1 MGANSSKKQILEEL
15 KNSVD
20 DKNRYNQNYPRIEC
34 KNNYIIDK
42 DDEKNSDEPFDFS
55 FENRGDINNNE
66 LDIKNIK
73 IFPYSAI
80 GTISV
85 QFPISDEIYVYTC
98 FSIDTNVVVTLASNI
113 DNKNKGG
120 KAKSIVTSFSKENV
134 KWENIFIQ
142 EEEEIKLNNVKGG
155 DKKINKNLNNF
166 SSKLAAIIYDD
177 QVIKECL
184 GAEIRKKK
192 EYDEYYE
199 YGEYYEYD
207 EYYKYDE
214 PKKYA
219 VFSLKRENN
228 NIISIDGKE
237 NNSQIKLREIIIENK
252 NPFLDAY
259 KKGDKKDIELIC
271 QSPGSPIYH
280 KNSIDSAYAIAIITE
295 NFEFQYFDNNS
306 MEFLINMIYKG
317 KQFRKKLNDNIDVDN
332 IYKLNLEE
340 HNLGPLDIN
349 YLINN
354 FELKNLK
361 ILDLHSNSLKAKGAF
376 YLSQN
381 KFSSLEF
388 LNLSDNRIG
397 DEGLHHIANGF
408 FNKLNILHL
417 THNFI
422 TSEGIKYLIK
432 AEFIN
437 NLKILSLSENR
448 KIGDIGIRYMK
459 EHKGWNGLKKLN
471 LDLTGL
477 TDVGLDYLTRASMPK
492 LKKLNI
498 HDNTFTDYG
507 KSSINALRM
516 NHIKVSYRPGTQKE
530 DDYDDF
536 DDEDENDS
544 GIIYHNYYIEIK
556 PKK

>member
-1 MGANSSKKQILEEL
+1 MGANSSKKEILEEL

-20 DKNRYNQNYPRIEC
+20 DKNRYNQNNPRIEC

-237 NNSQIKLREIIIENK
+237 NNSQIKLREIICGKPRILIYRGKILE
-252 NPFLDAY
+252 DAM
-259 KKGDKKDIELIC
+259 KKERFTINELQERIRGQNIVNLGDVE
-271 QSPGSPIYH
+271 
-280 KNSIDSAYAIAIITE
+280 YAILETSGQITVIE
-295 NFEFQYFDNNS
+295 KPNKRPTIPEDFDI
-306 MEFLINMIYKG
+306 MPEYEGIPYDLVIDGKIMYK
-317 KQFRKKLNDNIDVDN
+317 
-332 IYKLNLEE
+332 NLEA
-340 HNLGPLDIN
+340 LGKD
-349 YLINN
+349 YTW
-354 FELKNLK
+354 LKK
-361 ILDLHSNSLKAKGAF
+361 EV
-376 YLSQN
+376 N
-381 KFSSLEF
+381 KF
-388 LNLSDNRIG
+388 N
-397 DEGLHHIANGF
+397 
-408 FNKLNILHL
+408 FNPEEALVVTIDGKGQI
-417 THNFI
+417 FCQ
-422 TSEGIKYLIK
+422 K
-432 AEFIN
+432 
-437 NLKILSLSENR
+437 
-448 KIGDIGIRYMK
+448 K
-459 EHKGWNGLKKLN
+459 E
-471 LDLTGL
+471 
-477 TDVGLDYLTRASMPK
+477 S
-492 LKKLNI
+492 
-498 HDNTFTDYG
+498 
-507 KSSINALRM
+507 
-516 NHIKVSYRPGTQKE
+516 
-530 DDYDDF
+530 
-536 DDEDENDS
+536 
-544 GIIYHNYYIEIK
+544 
-556 PKK
+556 

>member
-1 MGANSSKKQILEEL
+1 M
-15 KNSVD
+15 
-20 DKNRYNQNYPRIEC
+20 
-34 KNNYIIDK
+34 
-42 DDEKNSDEPFDFS
+42 
-55 FENRGDINNNE
+55 
-66 LDIKNIK
+66 
-73 IFPYSAI
+73 
-80 GTISV
+80 
-85 QFPISDEIYVYTC
+85 
-98 FSIDTNVVVTLASNI
+98 
-113 DNKNKGG
+113 
-120 KAKSIVTSFSKENV
+120 
-134 KWENIFIQ
+134 
-142 EEEEIKLNNVKGG
+142 
-155 DKKINKNLNNF
+155 
-166 SSKLAAIIYDD
+166 
-177 QVIKECL
+177 
-184 GAEIRKKK
+184 RKKFVK
-192 EYDEYYE
+192 HH
-199 YGEYYEYD
+199 
-207 EYYKYDE
+207 
-214 PKKYA
+214 
-219 VFSLKRENN
+219 
-228 NIISIDGKE
+228 
-237 NNSQIKLREIIIENK
+237 
-252 NPFLDAY
+252 NPFLEAL
-259 KKGDKKDIELIC
+259 KKGDKKEIELIS
-271 QSPGSPIYH
+271 QSPGSPLYYSIYD
-280 KNSIDSAYAIAIITE
+280 NGAYSIAIIDE
-295 NFEFQYFDNNS
+295 NYEIQYFEYKT
-306 MEFLINMIYKG
+306 MKFLINMIYKG
-317 KQFRKKLNDNIDVDN
+317 KQYRKKLTNNIDVDN

-340 HNLGPLDIN
+340 HNLGPLDINYLIN

-516 NHIKVSYRPGTQKE
+516 NHIKVSYKPGTQKE

-536 DDEDENDS
+536 DDEDKDDS
-544 GIIYHNYYIEIK
+544 GII
-556 PKK
+556 